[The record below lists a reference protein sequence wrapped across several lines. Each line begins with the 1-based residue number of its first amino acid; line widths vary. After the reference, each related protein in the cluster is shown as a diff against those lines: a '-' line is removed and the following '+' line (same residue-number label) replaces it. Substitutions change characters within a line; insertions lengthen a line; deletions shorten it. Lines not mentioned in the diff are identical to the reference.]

1 MKSQYKSQ
9 IDVTQS
15 QINKFSVPVLQR
27 KETMGLN
34 GKSHEFNFKRKD
46 SIDTGKLYDNKY
58 QKLNLSFA
66 IPHTLANEDLN
77 GNMTIRESD
86 HETGQDT
93 TRSINVCS

>member
-1 MKSQYKSQ
+1 MNSILKGRIQL
-9 IDVTQS
+9 TQES
-15 QINKFSVPVLQR
+15 CI
-27 KETMGLN
+27 
-34 GKSHEFNFKRKD
+34 
-46 SIDTGKLYDNKY
+46 DNKY